1 MATANEFERTRT
13 AAEETDFYLPASS
26 ISTALDRIETV
37 VGRFVR
43 RHGVVL
49 IPDTYNK

>member
-13 AAEETDFYLPASS
+13 DSEETDFYLPASS
-26 ISTALDRIETV
+26 ISSALERIESV
-37 VGRFVR
+37 VTRFVK

-49 IPDTYNK
+49 IPDSYNK